1 MKRFSIVNNGY
12 NIEEVNQ
19 FIDVVIKKLEQ
30 ISADNSNYLVQLDEL
45 RRQIEIEKSKQVN
58 SEIDVKVSK
67 ALIAAQETTDKMKEL
82 AKEEADLIVREA
94 KENANAIIHEA
105 LIDAEKKQQEYEL
118 LKKDYNVYKTKV
130 EALVKAQL
138 ELLEENKEDNL
149 LLTFIIFFFIID

>member
-12 NIEEVNQ
+12 NINEVNE

-30 ISADNSNYLVQLDEL
+30 LSADNNNYLSQLDEL
-45 RRQIEIEKSKQVN
+45 RRQVEIEKNKHPNN
-58 SEIDVKVSK
+58 SIDTKVTK

-82 AKEEADLIVREA
+82 AKEEADLIIREA

-118 LKKDYNVYKTKV
+118 LKKDYNVFKVKV
-130 EALVKAQL
+130 ESLVKAQL
-138 ELLEENKEDNL
+138 ELLENNKE
-149 LLTFIIFFFIID
+149 ID